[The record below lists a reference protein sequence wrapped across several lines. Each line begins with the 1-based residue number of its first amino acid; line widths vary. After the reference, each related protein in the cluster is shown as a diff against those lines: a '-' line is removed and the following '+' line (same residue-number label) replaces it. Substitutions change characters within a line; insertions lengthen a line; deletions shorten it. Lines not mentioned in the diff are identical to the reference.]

1 MSVAILPDVKPAN
14 ASVADAAISIRDIS
28 HAYAER
34 AALRNVSFDVR
45 RAEIF
50 GLLGPNGSG
59 KTSLFRIL
67 STLMLP
73 TSGDALIAGASIRQ
87 QASTVRRNIGVVFQS
102 PSVDVKL

>member
-1 MSVAILPDVKPAN
+1 MSVAILPDARLHGAA
-14 ASVADAAISIRDIS
+14 ASDSSILVQSIS
-28 HAYAER
+28 HTYGER
-34 AALRNVSFDVR
+34 LALRDVTFNVR

-73 TSGDALIAGASIRQ
+73 TSGDALIAGASVQ
-87 QASTVRRNIGVVFQS
+87 QNPATVRRKIGVVFQA
-102 PSVDVKL
+102 